1 MLIKPKWLPVLGLV
15 VTALAA
21 LVIVW
26 KGLIVPALLGLLVYA
41 WTCLLADRIVK
52 ANGHARGPAP
62 AVEDVSRWAAGV
74 SGAIVGVLVITVFV
88 LITFWT
94 IRLGYTNDLRIFL
107 LRIEG
112 SLDVLRHALP
122 ESLATTI
129 PEDLTALKSQ
139 AFALLRSKAAELG
152 SLGGTVVHII
162 IQGLFAILVGALA
175 AVATWRPRRLHSEE
189 YFISRLLL
197 ILERVVIAQLRIA
210 VFNTSM
216 TALYLFV
223 ILPAFGFV
231 LPFRGLLCMFTLM
244 TGILPVLGN
253 LLANTV
259 LALISFAVSPWLAIA
274 SLVYLIAIHKTEYFI
289 NARTV
294 GSRVSVASWEILA
307 AMLTGEALFGVPGLV
322 TAPLLYPFFKRE
334 ISRLWA
340 RQSDAMAAAAP
351 EPAAHEAA
359 LRMQAPADDALHHPP
374 EPPVAG
380 NAALHELPSVWSRR
394 QAVETVVNGGAE
406 PSAHVSGASE
416 RR

>member
-15 VTALAA
+15 VTAVAA

-52 ANGHARGPAP
+52 ANGNGREPVAAD
-62 AVEDVSRWAAGV
+62 AVPRWAAGL

-122 ESLATTI
+122 ESLAIAI

-152 SLGGTVVHII
+152 SLGGTVLHII

-175 AVATWRPRRLHSEE
+175 AVATWKPRRLHSDQF
-189 YFISRLLL
+189 FISRLLL

-210 VFNTSM
+210 IFNTSM

-334 ISRLWA
+334 ISRIWVRENEATAEFTPSPASLVA
-340 RQSDAMAAAAP
+340 GVRLPPSTHDAAADP
-351 EPAAHEAA
+351 RAAQAA
-359 LRMQAPADDALHHPP
+359 GQ
-374 EPPVAG
+374 
-380 NAALHELPSVWSRR
+380 AALHELPSVWARR
-394 QAVETVVNGGAE
+394 PSVETIANGAAE
-406 PSAHVSGASE
+406 PPAHASGVSE